1 MSLKKLGRYDLIRVL
16 GKGAM
21 GLVYEGRDPNLDRR
35 VAIKT
40 IKVENLSEEDEAEYE
55 VRFRTEARSAA
66 RLQHPNIVS
75 VYDSDRDVEIA
86 FLVMEFIQG
95 DDLKHHLDNGELYS
109 LAQTVGIMA
118 DLLSALDYA
127 HQQGIVHRDIK
138 PANLLIEAS
147 GRVKLTDFGVARIQ
161 GSGEATRT
169 QGSMVGTLK
178 YMSPEQVQG
187 RPIDARADLFAAG
200 IVLYQLLTGKRPFD
214 GDNDF
219 DIIQKIVGQAPVAP
233 SVYSPNLPPAVDKV
247 VARAL
252 EKSRDLRFA
261 TAQEFSVALHAAVQ
275 DALDPAV
282 LPPANALAYGRN
294 STWTA
299 TVLKSEIISE
309 TQPGSRSGTSTSTVT
324 QEVELVYW
332 KDVKDSDDADD
343 LSGFLGKFPSGI
355 YADLAR
361 RRLKKLG
368 TLPGTGMGMDTDFQS
383 EPTRLEPR
391 KTDSAWAELQA
402 TAVQTVPLVPP
413 KAAPLQEDPDATRLG
428 APAVAATVAA
438 PATPA
443 PAPEGIQNTAAQD
456 TADTQPPTA
465 AKPKPVGWI
474 LAGVLAVVAVGLGLQ
489 FGGGPAADS
498 AGVPVAAAPAL
509 ASSAP
514 VQPMV
519 PASAPASAPLAA
531 PLPVKAATAKPKTS
545 EPKVLAAPTP
555 PVPAATS
562 TAVVK
567 PDTAKVS
574 TSDKKSQ
581 SPPSQALTKPS
592 GVPAVSANPSAACEG
607 RWYLSFQICMS
618 QQCANPEFAKHPV
631 CVERHAQEQNNRE
644 AEQLRSN
651 NRK

>member
-55 VRFRTEARSAA
+55 MRFRTEARSAA

-95 DDLKHHLDNGELYS
+95 DDLKHHLDHGELYS

-118 DLLSALDYA
+118 DLLSALEYA
-127 HQQGIVHRDIK
+127 HQRGIVHRDIK

-161 GSGEATRT
+161 GSGDATRT

-187 RPIDARADLFAAG
+187 RAIDARTDLFAAG
-200 IVLYQLLTGKRPFD
+200 VVLYQLLTGKRPFD

-233 SVYSPNLPPAVDKV
+233 SVYSPNLPPAVDAV

-261 TAQEFSVALHAAVQ
+261 TAQEFCAALQAAVRE
-275 DALDPAV
+275 AMDPAV
-282 LPPANALAYGRN
+282 LPPADALAYGHN
-294 STWTA
+294 ATWTA
-299 TVLKSEIISE
+299 TLLRHEIISD
-309 TQPGSRSGTSTSTVT
+309 TQPGSSSSGTSASIVT

-332 KDVKDSDDADD
+332 KDIKDSDDVDD
-343 LSGFLGKFPSGI
+343 LRGFLDKFPSGI

-361 RRLKKLG
+361 RRLKKLATLSGAETG
-368 TLPGTGMGMDTDFQS
+368 TDSQS

-391 KTDSAWAELQA
+391 NADLAWAELQA
-402 TAVQTVPLVPP
+402 TAVQTLPLVPP
-413 KAAPLQEDPDATRLG
+413 PLAPLLDDPDATRLG
-428 APAVAATVAA
+428 APAPSA
-438 PATPA
+438 
-443 PAPEGIQNTAAQD
+443 
-456 TADTQPPTA
+456 PTA

-474 LAGVLAVVAVGLGLQ
+474 LAGVLAVVAVALGWQ
-489 FGGGPAADS
+489 FGGAPDAQS
-498 AGVPVAAAPAL
+498 ASALAVDTAAAPVV

-514 VQPMV
+514 VLPAV
-519 PASAPASAPLAA
+519 PASAPQSAKA
-531 PLPVKAATAKPKTS
+531 PVAKVKTT
-545 EPKVLAAPTP
+545 EPQVLAAPMP
-555 PVPAATS
+555 AVPAASATV
-562 TAVVK
+562 AK
-567 PDTAKVS
+567 LDTAKVS
-574 TSDKKSQ
+574 TNGKKAQSATSQ
-581 SPPSQALTKPS
+581 TQTKSAEAP
-592 GVPAVSANPSAACEG
+592 VPGTNPNAACEG
-607 RWYLSFQICMS
+607 RWFLSFQICLT
-618 QQCANPEFAKHPV
+618 QQCASPEFAKHPV
-631 CVERHAQEQNNRE
+631 CVERRAQEQQRRE
-644 AEQLRSN
+644 SEQLREN
-651 NRK
+651 LRK